1 MASRSRLFIG
11 ALALS
16 ASSFAAAPAS
26 AHSAYEVVE
35 MLRDWGFNR
44 IEVIDA
50 HLPKYQFEACQRGDR
65 YHLHADYYGT
75 ITEKHQIG
83 SCRGE
88 GRRYGGPSYDRYDDS
103 YQDNYRN

>member
-1 MASRSRLFIG
+1 MASRSRLIIA

-16 ASSFAAAPAS
+16 TASLAAAPAS
-26 AHSAYEVVE
+26 AHSAYEVKE

-50 HLPKYQFEACQRGDR
+50 QLPKYQFEACQRGDR
-65 YHLHADYYGT
+65 YHLHADYYGV

-83 SCRGE
+83 SCRSE
-88 GRRYGGPSYDRYDDS
+88 GRRYGGRRDDRY
-103 YQDNYRN
+103 QDGYEY

>member
-1 MASRSRLFIG
+1 MASRSRLIIG

-16 ASSFAAAPAS
+16 AASFAAAPAS
-26 AHSAYEVVE
+26 AHSAYEIKE
-35 MLRDWGFNR
+35 MLRDWGFSR

-88 GRRYGGPSYDRYDDS
+88 GRRYGGRRYDRY
-103 YQDNYRN
+103 QDRYDY

>member
-1 MASRSRLFIG
+1 MKPKSHFILS

-16 ASSFAAAPAS
+16 AASFSTAPAY
-26 AHSAYEVVE
+26 AHSAYEVRE

-50 HLPKYQFEACQRGDR
+50 QLPKYQFEACQRGDR

-83 SCRGE
+83 SCGGDR
-88 GRRYGGPSYDRYDDS
+88 RRYGERGYDRYEDGD
-103 YQDNYRN
+103 R